1 MSIKNQKKSSNNF
14 WLSLRRPILIL
25 APMAGITDSAFCTI
39 CRKNGA
45 DVVYTEM
52 VSADGLHYNSK
63 KTIAMLKILKSEKP
77 VVVQLFGKDPEK
89 FVTAAQIVTKLGF
102 SGIDINFGCPAK
114 KVAGHGGGATLM
126 RDLNLCYKII
136 KAVCDNTDLPVSIKV
151 RKSISANSCKVK
163 KLKVESKKKII
174 SSLDLIKKIND
185 LRVQAIMIHGRTYE
199 QGFNGEIDYDYIRNI
214 KKYFKGI
221 IIANG
226 NIYTP
231 EKAKETLE
239 KTNADG
245 IGIARGVYG
254 KPWIFNQIKDYLKTN
269 PSTVRQ
275 AHGLGFSN
283 KYKEK
288 TWNQIKK
295 IALEHANLM
304 YDMKGEKGI
313 FEMRKHLLFYTKN
326 QKNGKEMRRELVSV
340 KTIRD
345 IEKIFKKY

>member
-1 MSIKNQKKSSNNF
+1 MLKKIHTTKQNNF
-14 WLSLRRPILIL
+14 WLSLRKPILVL
-25 APMAGITDSAFCTI
+25 APMAGITDPVFCTI

-52 VSADGLHYNSK
+52 ISADGLHYNSK
-63 KTIAMLKILKSEKP
+63 KTLGMLKILKDEKP

-89 FVTAAQIVTKLGF
+89 FARATQIVTKLGF

-136 KAVCDNTDLPVSIKV
+136 KTVCDNTNLPVSIKV
-151 RKSISANSCKVK
+151 RKSIKAESCTNK
-163 KLKVESKKKII
+163 KLQVISNKKII
-174 SSLDLIKKIND
+174 ESIDLIKKIKD
-185 LRVQAIMIHGRTYE
+185 LNVSAIMIHGRTYE
-199 QGFNGEIDYDYIRNI
+199 QGFSGEIDYDYIKKAR
-214 KKYFKGI
+214 KYFNGI

-226 NIYTP
+226 NIYDP
-231 EKAKETLE
+231 EQAKKTLQL
-239 KTNADG
+239 TGADG

-254 KPWIFNQIKDYLKTN
+254 KPWIFDQIKNYIEK
-269 PSTVRQ
+269 
-275 AHGLGFSN
+275 G

-295 IALEHANLM
+295 IALSHAKLV
-304 YDMKGEKGI
+304 EKSSNDYGMI
-313 FEMRKHLLFYTKN
+313 EMRKHLLFYTKN
-326 QKNGKEMRRELVSV
+326 QENAREMRKELVGINKVS
-340 KTIRD
+340 D